1 MGADAIIIKDVDS
14 EDGFAVLVTLDVSLY
29 SILLGSFVYDF
40 EINVEYS
47 QLLDLKVLCWLIFI
61 QI

>member
-14 EDGFAVLVTLDVSLY
+14 EDGFTVLVTLDVSLY

-47 QLLDLKVLCWLIFI
+47 QLLDLKLLCWLIFI

>member
-14 EDGFAVLVTLDVSLY
+14 EDGFIVLVTLDVSLY

-47 QLLDLKVLCWLIFI
+47 QLLDLKLLCWLIFI

>member
-40 EINVEYS
+40 EINVNT
-47 QLLDLKVLCWLIFI
+47 LNC
-61 QI
+61 

>member
-1 MGADAIIIKDVDS
+1 MRADAIIIKDVDS
-14 EDGFAVLVTLDVSLY
+14 EDGFTVLVTLDVSLY

-47 QLLDLKVLCWLIFI
+47 QLLDLKLLCWLIFI

>member
-14 EDGFAVLVTLDVSLY
+14 EDGFTVLVTLDVSLY
-29 SILLGSFVYDF
+29 SILLGPFVYDF

-47 QLLDLKVLCWLIFI
+47 QLLDLKLLCWLIFI